1 MLATSGS
8 GHAYKVW
15 SFRGLLYSP
24 EHFFNFCLFKFLP
37 VVGRLVADAIQG
49 TMADELVNKFAFDRE
64 IPPGV
69 TSPSRP
75 GRVPQELDFTLLC
88 KAEDLLPPE

>member
-1 MLATSGS
+1 M
-8 GHAYKVW
+8 
-15 SFRGLLYSP
+15 
-24 EHFFNFCLFKFLP
+24 
-37 VVGRLVADAIQG
+37 ADAIQG

-64 IPPGV
+64 ISSGV

>member
-1 MLATSGS
+1 
-8 GHAYKVW
+8 
-15 SFRGLLYSP
+15 
-24 EHFFNFCLFKFLP
+24 
-37 VVGRLVADAIQG
+37 
-49 TMADELVNKFAFDRE
+49 MADELVNKFAFDRE